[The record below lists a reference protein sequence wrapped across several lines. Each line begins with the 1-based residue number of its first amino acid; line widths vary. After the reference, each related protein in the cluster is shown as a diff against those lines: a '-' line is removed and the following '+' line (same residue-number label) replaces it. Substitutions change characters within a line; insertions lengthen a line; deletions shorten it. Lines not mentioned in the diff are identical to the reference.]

1 MATIV
6 EYSGH
11 KKPENRYPE
20 QIISPPHSGPCCF
33 TEMQEIGESQDD
45 GRWIFQYKR
54 CGTCGFA
61 VRVILR
67 EVPNAALVAELRRTF
82 RHAFTRGYSA

>member
-20 QIISPPHSGPCCF
+20 RIISPPHSGPCCF
-33 TEMQEIGESQDD
+33 TDMQEIGEPQHDA
-45 GRWIFQYKR
+45 RWVFQYKR
-54 CGTCGFA
+54 CRRCGFA

-67 EVPNAALVAELRRTF
+67 EIPNAALVAELRQTLAN
-82 RHAFTRGYSA
+82 AFVRGFSG